1 MAQQYSMVAGELSE
15 AAPPSLSPVS
25 DHPQLAFVEISTAV
39 GHVCKLQ
46 LQAARA
52 TCKITPLILPKA
64 NPRLLL
70 PPSPHLKWRDMHMG
84 SFIMQHKFHVRLTYM
99 RHLSLK
105 NN

>member
-1 MAQQYSMVAGELSE
+1 MVAGELNE
-15 AAPPSLSPVS
+15 ASPRSLSSVS
-25 DHPQLAFVEISTAV
+25 DHLQLAFVEISTAA

-70 PPSPHLKWRDMHMG
+70 PPSPHLKRRDVHMG
-84 SFIMQHKFHVRLTYM
+84 SFIMQPKCHVRLAYM
-99 RHLSLK
+99 RNLSLK